1 MQNEIV
7 KNKDKFIKQFNLT
20 EKQFKQLYIELID
33 EDLKL
38 KNKINSLDI
47 TIYDIEIFKH
57 FPRKKSDGNFY
68 EVYYLNEKINY

>member
-1 MQNEIV
+1 MQNEII
-7 KNKDKFIKQFNLT
+7 KNKNKLIQQYNLS
-20 EKQFKQLYIELID
+20 EEQFKQLYFELID

-57 FPRKKSDGNFY
+57 FPRKNSDGNFY
-68 EVYYLNEKINY
+68 EVYYLDEKINY

>member
-1 MQNEIV
+1 MQNEII
-7 KNKDKFIKQFNLT
+7 KNKNKLIQQYNLT
-20 EKQFKQLYIELID
+20 EEQFKQLYFELID

-57 FPRKKSDGNFY
+57 FY
-68 EVYYLNEKINY
+68 EVYYLDEKINY